1 MSAEGSERSGGSCRF
16 SERLVW
22 NTCNTFLVK
31 AVGNLPKFKGRENRC
46 HVAMEKMSYNL
57 LPLID
62 YGSTLRLF
70 SLNAFHT
77 CSFFQEFFQI
87 FPWLTVQISAQPLH
101 SRKAFLT
108 DLSTCTFSHYH
119 YVLCELFIFL
129 WNCSI
134 YDLLSPIVMSTPQ
147 EKKPF
152 LDIAM
157 FLEPMILDTY
167 NCLSKYFLK
176 EWSNDEYIIHS

>member
-1 MSAEGSERSGGSCRF
+1 MSGGSERNPGGSCRF

-31 AVGNLPKFKGRENRC
+31 AVGNLLNLRGGKIDATF
-46 HVAMEKMSYNL
+46 AMEKMSYNL

-70 SLNAFHT
+70 TLNAFHT

-87 FPWLTVQISAQPLH
+87 FSMTDCSSSTSSFQKSF
-101 SRKAFLT
+101 S

-129 WNCSI
+129 
-134 YDLLSPIVMSTPQ
+134 
-147 EKKPF
+147 
-152 LDIAM
+152 
-157 FLEPMILDTY
+157 
-167 NCLSKYFLK
+167 
-176 EWSNDEYIIHS
+176 